1 MATAAAL
8 NARGKRD
15 TSKTVRGDPTR
26 LAKRFAFVEEQA
38 RCTRECGLDIP
49 GQRNKSDVTSSPSA
63 YAMYLS
69 TTDFTGVTQA
79 TRITPPGGYSNT
91 NCCATSGAAGDLA
104 DCDTR
109 LPPNTPDQPAL
120 SQPCDTASPAG
131 CCIYRGRGR
140 RPVKKLG
147 PGQLA
152 QWRMGPAPNR
162 MQRIGNV
169 KPRSADTT
177 ARAIRVGEP
186 ITTSNLTVAN
196 GTVMPVLDGSGAYTT
211 YLKESIGNTN
221 PNTASGCS
229 GPDCFPGGSW
239 QGWPVTYSAQGRQ
252 SVVRQIPDSNCQPNP
267 SPGCLTSRLATT
279 AQPSTRCSPYV
290 SAINRNEDCPKEC

>member
-15 TSKTVRGDPTR
+15 TSKTVRGEPTR
-26 LAKRFAFVEEQA
+26 LAKRFAFVKEPA

-49 GQRNKSDVTSSPSA
+49 GHRNKSDVTSSPSA

-79 TRITPPGGYSNT
+79 TRITPPNGYSNT

-104 DCDTR
+104 DCDLR
-109 LPPNTPDQPAL
+109 LPPN
-120 SQPCDTASPAG
+120 TASPAG

-140 RPVKKLG
+140 RPVKKFG

-152 QWRMGPAPNR
+152 QWRMGPTPNR

-186 ITTSNLTVAN
+186 VVTSNLTVAN
-196 GTVMPVLDGSGAYTT
+196 GTVIPVLDGSGAYTT
-211 YLKESIGNTN
+211 YLKESIGN
-221 PNTASGCS
+221 GCD
-229 GPDCFPGGSW
+229 GPDCFAGGPW
-239 QGWPVTYSAQGRQ
+239 QGWPITYSSQGRQ

-290 SAINRNEDCPKEC
+290 SAINSRSECPEQC